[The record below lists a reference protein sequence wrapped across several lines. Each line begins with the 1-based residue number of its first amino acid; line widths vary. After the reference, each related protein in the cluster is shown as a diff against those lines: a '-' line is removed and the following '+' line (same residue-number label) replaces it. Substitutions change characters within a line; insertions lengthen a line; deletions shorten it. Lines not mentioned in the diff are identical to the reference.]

1 MFVLPSVPS
10 QCRKFVRCLGNDEMS
25 SSGKLV
31 IIIFLFLQ
39 VRELAQSLVQRR
51 EIAACPVLLTRLAA
65 VKVSRI
71 DTLLLLLRFL
81 CCLQV
86 QYRKNRRYSVEAD
99 QNQLRLHAR
108 ASKPGTK
115 RRMTKCSQPTLFDY
129 FFNLPS
135 GTKDCVDHQ
144 RHFSA
149 LPVRFHKKGRC
160 LEPTRSYHTRM
171 MARRRSYRSVGALA
185 MYSDEPAKDEGSLQE
200 GLRSVNNALVK
211 EN

>member
-31 IIIFLFLQ
+31 IITFLFLQ
-39 VRELAQSLVQRR
+39 VRELAQLLVQRR
-51 EIAACPVLLTRLAA
+51 EIATCPVLLTRLAA

-71 DTLLLLLRFL
+71 DTLLLFLRFL

-86 QYRKNRRYSVEAD
+86 QYRRYSVEAD
-99 QNQLRLHAR
+99 QNQLRRHAR

-115 RRMTKCSQPTLFDY
+115 RRMTKYLQPTLFDY
-129 FFNLPS
+129 FSTLPS
-135 GTKDCVDHQ
+135 GTKDCVDNQ

-160 LEPTRSYHTRM
+160 LEPTRSYHTKV
-171 MARRRSYRSVGALA
+171 MARRQSYRSVGALA